1 MKKFKQIVS
10 IIMVSVLMLSLT
22 GCGEI
27 EKAKK
32 SVEEILVAFE
42 TVNMEEINTYMG
54 DDKLTGMGMF
64 TDDSKEQEILTL
76 MFSKLSHKIISAEEA
91 DENTIVVKT
100 EITTIDMA
108 AVFQEFMQEAMKMA
122 FDGAFSGTSLSE
134 EEYNA
139 KIEAKLFEILKR
151 EDIKTVTNTVDVKYV
166 KTDGKWDVQTDDKLL
181 DAIFGGLITFTNS
194 FAEGLDEL
202 NTDLNT
208 EN

>member
-1 MKKFKQIVS
+1 
-10 IIMVSVLMLSLT
+10 
-22 GCGEI
+22 
-27 EKAKK
+27 
-32 SVEEILVAFE
+32 
-42 TVNMEEINTYMG
+42 
-54 DDKLTGMGMF
+54 MF
-64 TDDSKEQEILTL
+64 TDESKEQEILTL

-202 NTDLNT
+202 NDDLNT